1 MAGPQPYADQWI
13 TLIFEDLL
21 APHATQC
28 TNDLRKTPATD
39 DLLIEIID
47 PQELH
52 LQGHHEV
59 ECLIVHPPPSAEGD
73 QTSFGAHTL
82 RLPPDRL
89 CKVG

>member
-52 LQGHHEV
+52 LRA
-59 ECLIVHPPPSAEGD
+59 I
-73 QTSFGAHTL
+73 T
-82 RLPPDRL
+82 RLNA
-89 CKVG
+89 